1 MEKLNFFGVGPKIGI
16 ILLPWL
22 AATIIISCINNHLF
36 YFSSGGGN
44 ILFIAGIILMAF
56 GLVFYLSTVRLL
68 LKGLKE
74 TRLVTN
80 GAFSLCQ
87 NPLYSSIILFII
99 PALSLLLN
107 SWLILT
113 TSITGYILFK
123 LYIRNEYNELEK
135 FFGEDY
141 LRYKNEIPE
150 FFPFPLKKWFLKNQG
165 RIEK

>member
-1 MEKLNFFGVGPKIGI
+1 MEKLNFFGIGPKIGI

-22 AATIIISCINNHLF
+22 AATITLSSFKNHLF
-36 YFSSGGGN
+36 NYSAGSGN
-44 ILFIAGIILMAF
+44 ILLPFGIILMVF
-56 GLVFYLSTVRLL
+56 GLVFYFSTVRRL

-113 TSITGYILFK
+113 TSIIGYVLFK
-123 LYIRNEYNELEK
+123 IFIKKEYNELEK

-141 LRYKNEIPE
+141 MKYRNTTPE
-150 FFPFPLKKWFLKNQG
+150 FFPLPFRKRLS
-165 RIEK
+165 